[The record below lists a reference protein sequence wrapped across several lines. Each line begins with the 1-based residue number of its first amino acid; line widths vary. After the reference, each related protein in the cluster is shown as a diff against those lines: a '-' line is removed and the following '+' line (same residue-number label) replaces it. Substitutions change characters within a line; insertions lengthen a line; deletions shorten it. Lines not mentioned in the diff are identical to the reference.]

1 MTTHVVAT
9 RHRIRPVA
17 ALALPALLVAAVLAP
32 APAAAN
38 HGPLP
43 AQVVIEWNHALLDT
57 LTAANTPPPPAMRAG
72 AIVAT
77 AVFDAVNGLTRRY
90 LPYHV
95 TTPGP
100 RGASAQAA
108 AAAAA
113 HEALVSLFPSQ
124 RARLDA
130 LLAETLARLG
140 DRDGDSGTIDRG
152 VAWGASVAD
161 AILALRA
168 DDGITR
174 PLPPYVVSSAVGR
187 WQPTP
192 PAFPSAPAFREFAT
206 MTPWALASPAQFLPT
221 PPPALT
227 GARYAR
233 DFDEVKTLGS
243 ATSTT
248 RSAFDTQTAQFWQS
262 ASPVVIWDPVA
273 DTLIARHRLGLTDA
287 ARLLAQENMAMA
299 DAVIAVWNAKNSY
312 DTWRPITAI
321 HEAALDGNPATEP
334 DAAWQPL
341 LVTPTFQ
348 EYPAGHPGVSQAAA
362 TILADRFGNHTW
374 YTLTSPG
381 MPGVTRTLPSFS
393 AGVAQVID
401 ARVFGGIHFRFAGE
415 VAAAMGR
422 QVAAHVEAT
431 HMQRRR

>member
-1 MTTHVVAT
+1 MTRNAIAL
-9 RHRIRPVA
+9 RRMMRPVA
-17 ALALPALLVAAVLAP
+17 ALALPALLLAAALAP
-32 APAAAN
+32 MPAAADES
-38 HGPLP
+38 PAS
-43 AQVVIEWNHALLDT
+43 AQVVVEWNQALLEA
-57 LTAANTPPPPAMRAG
+57 LTVANTPPPPAMRAG

-90 LPYHV
+90 LPYYV
-95 TTPGP
+95 ATRGP

-108 AAAAA
+108 AAGAA
-113 HEALVSLFPSQ
+113 HEALVALFPSQ
-124 RARLDA
+124 QAGLDA
-130 LLAETLARLG
+130 LLAATLDRLA
-140 DRDGDSGTIDRG
+140 DRDRDSRAIDRG

-161 AILALRA
+161 AIVMLRA
-168 DDGITR
+168 NDGFTT
-174 PLPPYVVSSAVGR
+174 PLPPYVRSSAVGR

-192 PAFPSAPAFREFAT
+192 PAFPPAPAFREFAT
-206 MTPWALASPAQFLPT
+206 MTPWALTSPAQFLPG

-233 DFDEVKTLGS
+233 DFDEVKALGS
-243 ATSTT
+243 TTSAT

-262 ASPVVIWDPVA
+262 ATPVVIWNPVA
-273 DTLIARHRLGLTDA
+273 DALITRHHLGLTDA

-299 DAVIAVWNAKNSY
+299 DAVIAVWNAKNHF

-321 HEAALDGNPATEP
+321 QDAALDGNPATDP
-334 DAAWQPL
+334 DPAWQPL
-341 LVTPTFQ
+341 LVTPPFQ
-348 EYPAGHPGVSQAAA
+348 EYPAGHPGVSQAGA
-362 TILADRFGNHTW
+362 TILADRFGNHTR

-401 ARVFGGIHFRFAGE
+401 ARVFSGIHFRFAGE

-422 QVAAHVEAT
+422 KVADYVERSQ
-431 HMQRRR
+431 MQRRE

>member
-1 MTTHVVAT
+1 MGRHVFAT
-9 RHRIRPVA
+9 QRRIRPVA
-17 ALALPALLVAAVLAP
+17 ALALPALLLTAVRAP
-32 APAAAN
+32 APAAAD
-38 HGPLP
+38 HTPPP
-43 AQVVIEWNHALLDT
+43 AQVVVEWNHALLDT
-57 LTAANTPPPPAMRAG
+57 LTVANTPPPPAVRAG

-90 LPYHV
+90 APYYV
-95 TTPGP
+95 TSPAP

-124 RARLDA
+124 RARLDI
-130 LLAETLARLG
+130 LLADTLARLG
-140 DRDGDSGTIDRG
+140 EGDRDSRAIDRG
-152 VAWGASVAD
+152 VGWGALVAD

-168 DDGITR
+168 NDGFTT
-174 PLPPYVVSSAVGR
+174 PPPAYVPSSTLGR

-192 PAFPSAPAFREFAT
+192 PAFPPAPAFREFAS
-206 MTPWALASPAQFLPT
+206 MTPWALTSPAQFLPA

-233 DFDEVKTLGS
+233 DFDEVKALGS
-243 ATSTT
+243 ATSSS

-262 ASPVVIWDPVA
+262 APPVVIWDPVA
-273 DTLIARHRLGLTDA
+273 DALIARHHLGLTDA

-299 DAVIAVWNAKNSY
+299 DAVIAAWNAKNYY

-321 HEAALDGNPATEP
+321 HDAALDGNPAT
-334 DAAWQPL
+334 DADPAWQPL
-341 LVTPTFQ
+341 LVTPAFQ

-362 TILADRFGNHTW
+362 AILADRFGNRTR
-374 YTLTSPG
+374 YTLSSPG

-401 ARVFGGIHFRFAGE
+401 ARVLGGIHFRFAGD

-422 QVAAHVEAT
+422 QAAAYIEAT
-431 HMQRRR
+431 QMQLRR